1 MRESA
6 RWLSGKYGMWPPP
19 SLSATLSRSLDHDY
33 RTAANIPTTAGKLL
47 LTKPGVQDIRAS
59 RDAAAAAKPLCTD
72 ALLCPTWNFES
83 SHPLTSSDS
92 CGQDSLLQKSLLHP
106 PPFPQKLSKEAL
118 QLPRLHTGRRHRFKA
133 LASSFASFSAR
144 FMAEP
149 TSNPH
154 PDNWTLPMSGLGH
167 GPFCPRFPLPF
178 PQLTEPRLSERDKE
192 AWTLRVLS

>member
-1 MRESA
+1 MQLVQPNHCA
-6 RWLSGKYGMWPPP
+6 QMLSCAPHGI
-19 SLSATLSRSLDHDY
+19 LSQVTHSQAATVAAKILYSRNHSCIHLSITGLAQHRSLPSEAFKA
-33 RTAANIPTTAGKLL
+33 RVL
-47 LTKPGVQDIRAS
+47 
-59 RDAAAAAKPLCTD
+59 
-72 ALLCPTWNFES
+72 E
-83 SHPLTSSDS
+83 
-92 CGQDSLLQKSLLHP
+92 
-106 PPFPQKLSKEAL
+106 EAL
-118 QLPRLHTGRRHRFKA
+118 QSFAVARLHTGRRHRFKA